1 MKIIAC
7 KGCNKAVNEDET
19 SMCVYCLSR
28 FCDRCEPNCACQQF
42 WNQILDAE
50 EAVAAGI
57 AALTV
62 N

>member
-1 MKIIAC
+1 MIAVC

-19 SMCVYCLSR
+19 SFCVHCLAE

-50 EAVAAGI
+50 ESAAARTG
-57 AALTV
+57 ALSV